1 MDNGNTEFM
10 SSEEAAKFLNIAV
23 STLYKLSSTRSIPFY
38 KPSGKLIY
46 FKREELSAW
55 LNNGR
60 QKTKAEIDS
69 EVWNAN

>member
-10 SSEEAAKFLNIAV
+10 SSEEAASFLNIAV
-23 STLYKLSSTRSIPFY
+23 QTLYKLTSTRSIPFY
-38 KPSGKLIY
+38 KPSGKLLY